1 MKFIKVFDEHADYTT
16 FMEDNLN
23 FPHVSY
29 CRDQKNIIHYN
40 YWDGLD
46 SSQLSHAHIQEEIR
60 IRYDYAYNG
69 TIVCDEGF
77 EVYECTIMM
86 GEDDITSTA
95 WDPETNGIHIDKVTD
110 KVTVTAQIMYSLPDN
125 YVRVEGIKN
134 PSNAYLNTG
143 YTCNKYSRIETKTN
157 IVRNYQFIACS
168 RSTGNTGMQGSGF
181 IYYNNALYS
190 FSATSVV
197 LQKGYNLVG
206 RVV

>member
-1 MKFIKVFDEHADYTT
+1 
-16 FMEDNLN
+16 
-23 FPHVSY
+23 
-29 CRDQKNIIHYN
+29 
-40 YWDGLD
+40 
-46 SSQLSHAHIQEEIR
+46 
-60 IRYDYAYNG
+60 
-69 TIVCDEGF
+69 
-77 EVYECTIMM
+77 
-86 GEDDITSTA
+86 
-95 WDPETNGIHIDKVTD
+95 
-110 KVTVTAQIMYSLPDN
+110 MYSLPDN

-206 RVV
+206 NTYTLVQDNYLGYCYVDGVQGSKYIKGSSDTYSIYLFSRQGGGDATGSEGQILPYFKIYDYQTTSYVRYYIPCINENGVAGFFDAARGIFQGSGNSTAFEPVFEGNTEISEIFT